1 MFWRHCDDMNSALPI
16 SAGVT
21 RHVALV
27 TETWPPEV
35 NGVAM
40 TLSRLVC
47 GLRERDWRVTLVRPR
62 QRVEPQDVLDH
73 LTVPGLPIPGY
84 SGLRFG
90 MPTVRTLHQR
100 WQDNR
105 PDVVHI
111 ATQGPLGWAALKVA
125 RRLSLPVTT
134 SFHTNFHQYCRHY
147 GLGFARGFV
156 QRYLRQFHNQS
167 RCTMTPSET
176 LSAMMQHEG
185 YRNVV
190 TVGRGVDGALF
201 SPQRRDNTLR
211 AQWGMLDGDIA
222 VIHVG
227 RLAAEK
233 NLHGVVEAFKHLQL
247 MQPRAKMVWVGDGP
261 QMSALRKRYPDH
273 IFAGQQTGEALAKH
287 YASADVFLFASLT
300 ETFGNVV
307 LEAMSSGLAVLAYR
321 YAAAGSYIQD
331 NKNGLLA
338 DYADAHAFNRQ
349 AATLATQPHRIAQ
362 LGQAAHTTSQAHSWS
377 AVCDQFESLLRN
389 AARGDA

>member
-1 MFWRHCDDMNSALPI
+1 MPTN
-16 SAGVT
+16 T
-21 RHVALV
+21 RLSSHVALV

-40 TLSRLVC
+40 TLSRMLY
-47 GLRERDWRVTLVRPR
+47 GLRERDWRVTLVHPR
-62 QRVEPQDVLDH
+62 QRAKTQQDTLDH
-73 LTVPGLPIPGY
+73 LTVPGFPIPGY

-90 MPTVRTLHQR
+90 MPMARTLYKH
-100 WQDNR
+100 WQANR

-111 ATQGPLGWAALKVA
+111 ATQGPLGWAALKA
-125 RRLSLPVTT
+125 AHRLSLPVTT
-134 SFHTNFHQYCRHY
+134 SYHTNFHQYCRHY

-176 LSAMMQHEG
+176 LSAMLQHEG

-190 TVGRGVDGALF
+190 TVGRGVDSALF
-201 SPQRRDNTLR
+201 SPQRRDSALR
-211 AQWGMLDGDIA
+211 AQWGLLDGDIG

-233 NLHGVVEAFKHLQL
+233 NLQGVVEAYKHIRQI
-247 MQPRAKMVWVGDGP
+247 QPRAKMVWVGDGP
-261 QMSALRKRYPDH
+261 QRASLQKSYPDH

-287 YASADVFLFASLT
+287 YASADLFLFASLT

-307 LEAMSSGLAVLAYR
+307 LEAMSCGLAVVAYR
-321 YAAAGSYIQD
+321 YAAAGSYIHD

-349 AATLATQPHRIAQ
+349 AATLATQPHRIAL
-362 LGQAAHTTSQAHSWS
+362 LGQAAHHTLQEQSWS

-389 AARGDA
+389 AVRGNA